1 MTQWR
6 QIFRKT
12 ELGSAG
18 ALVLLGSVPVVIS
31 LCGWRTGPVPSAQY
45 MAGSGFWLLLVY
57 WFAALGWGCRLA
69 QRPGDFRTV
78 ITLLMVTWSVNVA
91 LLGCL
96 PDGLSLATWLKVWL
110 LGMGVVTGWLAVTA
124 SAARW
129 HVSVGVLL
137 WLLLGVW
144 GLGYPVTC
152 LPVLHVLGA
161 ADSAWLSTTLTWTS
175 PALALLGA
183 LSPQH
188 TFVWTQTN
196 LMYTLT
202 AFGQDIGLS
211 LPGWGITLGGYGL
224 GAVLWGVYHLWPRRH
239 KPI

>member
-1 MTQWR
+1 MIQWR
-6 QIFRKT
+6 QILRKT
-12 ELGSAG
+12 DLATGG
-18 ALVLLGSVPVVIS
+18 ALVLLGSVPVVLS
-31 LCGWRTGPVPSAQY
+31 LCGWRTGAVPSAQY
-45 MAGSGFWLLLVY
+45 VAGSGFWLLLVY

-96 PDGLSLATWLKVWL
+96 PDGLSLATWLKAWL
-110 LGMGVVTGWLAVTA
+110 LGLGVVTGWLAVTA

-129 HVSVGVLL
+129 HVSLGVLL
-137 WLLLGVW
+137 WLLVGVW

-152 LPVLHVLGA
+152 LPVLHAVGTA
-161 ADSAWLSTTLTWTS
+161 GSSWLSTSLTWTS
-175 PALALLGA
+175 PALAMLGA

-211 LPGWGITLGGYGL
+211 LPAWGITSGSYGML
-224 GAVLWGVYHLWPRRH
+224 ALLWGLYNLWPTRH